1 MGVCGCFGPIVEI
14 QIGSNIICNNQK
26 ALVKMVS
33 AKDMAKVMIV
43 MLAICFL
50 TKTDGKPIKKRAVSE
65 IQLMHNMGKH
75 LATKAR
81 VEWLLKKLQEAH
93 NFISPG
99 DSLTTKE
106 GGSQRS
112 SKKEDNVL
120 VDSYQ
125 KSLGEADKADV
136 DVLIKAKSQ

>member
-1 MGVCGCFGPIVEI
+1 M
-14 QIGSNIICNNQK
+14 
-26 ALVKMVS
+26 VKMMS
-33 AKDMAKVMIV
+33 ANDMAKVMIV

-50 TKTDGKPIKKRAVSE
+50 TKTDGKPLKKRSVSE

-81 VEWLLKKLQEAH
+81 LEWLLNKLQEVK
-93 NFISPG
+93 NFV
-99 DSLTTKE
+99 SLANSLITKE

-112 SKKEDNVL
+112 PKKEDNVL

-136 DVLIKAKSQ
+136 DVLVKAKSQ